1 MKPKDCFGVLIRTTG
16 VILAVYALWCLAY
29 AAALG
34 LGLPEETPHEHLDN
48 LISAALA
55 MMVALYLIRGAP
67 HLVRFAYPKAGEGS
81 AEDSQSDKK

>member
-1 MKPKDCFGVLIRTTG
+1 MKPKDWFGVLVRTTG
-16 VILAVYALWCLAY
+16 VVLAVYALWCLAY
-29 AAALG
+29 AAALW

-67 HLVRFAYPKAGEGS
+67 HLVCFAYPKNGEASG
-81 AEDSQSDKK
+81 DDPGGK